1 MVSETKLDASFP
13 EGQVFLKIS
22 IQYLDLEELC
32 CSSARYPVKLQ
43 SHEFPSTKSILV
55 EIKLYKKKWLIN
67 CSCVISRSLDTHST
81 KYDSTVILDD
91 FNARVDM
98 RLYRVSAKHT
108 HLIVS

>member
-13 EGQVFLKIS
+13 EGHIFLKIS

-55 EIKLYKKKWLIN
+55 EIKLYKKKWLLCNQQI
-67 CSCVISRSLDTHST
+67 IRHT
-81 KYDSTVILDD
+81 
-91 FNARVDM
+91 
-98 RLYRVSAKHT
+98 LYQ
-108 HLIVS
+108 I